1 MFASN
6 EESQLI
12 TLIRMAYISLY
23 SKYLKGRDFCTIVD
37 LPQNPQEIFLGIV
50 HSNEN
55 SGSQMIVKTEARPI
69 HASWEFLKF
78 SMMENFMHIEK
89 IQ

>member
-69 HASWEFLKF
+69 HASWEFLKL